1 MINDK
6 SFKARLTS
14 TQLGWNEKEAQ
25 VNIGLQIISTCRN
38 RSRPTYT
45 HNILCTYATTSNIL
59 WTSFLRRYGAIRGGY
74 QHFGAQGGQDSGFP
88 SPRGALGYPF
98 PPMHQNSY
106 SGYHLGSY
114 PPPCS
119 SPPKDGK
126 LHYLQTSFSQTLLS
140 VALRGPITV
149 PLILIADHMSLKL
162 CGPILINFNCPRL
175 KLQLGLPCRKWP
187 SLHVF
192 TSTPKKWNCPVDFP
206 LKCQI

>member
-1 MINDK
+1 MT
-6 SFKARLTS
+6 F
-14 TQLGWNEKEAQ
+14 
-25 VNIGLQIISTCRN
+25 
-38 RSRPTYT
+38 
-45 HNILCTYATTSNIL
+45 NIL
-59 WTSFLRRYGAIRGGY
+59 WSSFLHRYGAIRGGY

-126 LHYLQTSFSQTLLS
+126 LRCTIQCIDLLFANS
-140 VALRGPITV
+140 PLRGPITV

-187 SLHVF
+187 SLYYMC
-192 TSTPKKWNCPVDFP
+192 SLPP
-206 LKCQI
+206 LKSGTVQPTFLWNAKLKAAADVFVVL